1 MGGIDYI
8 IICFRS
14 KWHTFSIWPVIWRED
29 HLRDSRKVWWC
40 SVGSDFTFQLD
51 TGPAVSSSRPSPS
64 PATISHLPRFWPL
77 PVLIKSWH
85 APSVLLALFLLQVV
99 KMRNNFHPIYFP
111 LTDSRVFFPPHW
123 SMCLKPVQKVQIGK
137 CFSSPSP
144 PSPSSISDASH
155 QNGYLWTKSQKC
167 REASQN
173 VIHERLIDL
182 FLLGHGCS
190 GSVWKA
196 VPPFLLLVFVYECV
210 YSDVHGSHLQIFIIL
225 FFIDF
230 FLYWKYLIRS

>member
-1 MGGIDYI
+1 
-8 IICFRS
+8 
-14 KWHTFSIWPVIWRED
+14 
-29 HLRDSRKVWWC
+29 
-40 SVGSDFTFQLD
+40 
-51 TGPAVSSSRPSPS
+51 
-64 PATISHLPRFWPL
+64 
-77 PVLIKSWH
+77 
-85 APSVLLALFLLQVV
+85 
-99 KMRNNFHPIYFP
+99 
-111 LTDSRVFFPPHW
+111 
-123 SMCLKPVQKVQIGK
+123 MCLKPVQKVQIGK

-230 FLYWKYLIRS
+230 FLYWKYLIRSLKTLSKSLLLFKSFNYNASFLTLDEQKRICIWYLVHSSPRILFSSCFSQWTWWVGIIWAL